1 MIGFEK
7 LKNTQ
12 IVDEI
17 QRRLELYYG
26 HIVNMYQM

>member
-12 IVDEI
+12 IVDEM

-26 HIVNMYQM
+26 YIVNMYQM